1 MPSGWSLVLAWGGL
15 RGALPMVLVL
25 TLPTTFPYRE
35 LLVSMTFGVAVLSIL
50 LQGLTMRW
58 LMTRLGAVHERAG

>member
-1 MPSGWSLVLAWGGL
+1 
-15 RGALPMVLVL
+15 MVLVL
-25 TLPTTFPYRE
+25 TLPSGFPYRE

-58 LMTRLGAVHERAG
+58 LTTRLKVVHEAARVTP